1 MVAKTITD
9 SQMNATHSHR
19 RSIRRNL
26 LGGVTIIAL
35 LFGVVGGFAATIE
48 ISGAIIAHGVVVVAS
63 NGKKVQHPT
72 GGIVSRILVRDGA
85 HVEADDLLVQLSD
98 VVPRANLAFVT
109 RSLDELYARKSR
121 LEAERDGDQQLT
133 IAPTLTARM
142 SQPEVAALVESERR
156 LFEIRRL
163 ERSGNKARLR
173 ERIEQLQKQIE
184 GYLAQGRAKKKE
196 IELIREEL
204 QGIRD
209 LVERKLTPLSKLTA
223 YERDATR
230 IEGERAQLIASTAQA
245 RGAIA
250 EVLLQILQLDKEFSS
265 STGSELRDVDA
276 KIAEFE
282 ESQVTATD
290 QLLRVDIRAPA
301 SGTVHQSTVHT
312 IGGVIGAGEPIMM
325 IIPDHDVLAVEAKV
339 APQDIDQIQV
349 GQSALLRFTAFN
361 QRITPEFQGVV
372 SLISADVTHDQRTNE
387 SYYVARI
394 TPTLDSPAH
403 ASPLALVPG
412 MPAEVFITIGDR
424 TVMSYLMKPLSDQM
438 MRAFRDE

>member
-1 MVAKTITD
+1 
-9 SQMNATHSHR
+9 MNAPHSHR

-26 LGGVTIIAL
+26 LGGVTVIAL

-72 GGIVSRILVRDGA
+72 GGIVSKILVHDGA

-109 RSLDELYARKSR
+109 KSLDELYARKSR

-133 IAPTLTARM
+133 LAPTLSARM
-142 SQPEVAALVESERR
+142 SEPGVAALVESERR

-184 GYLAQGRAKKKE
+184 GYLAQGRAKRQE
-196 IELIREEL
+196 IELIKQEL
-204 QGIRD
+204 AGIRD
-209 LVERKLTPLSKLTA
+209 LVEKKLTPLSKLTA

-230 IEGERAQLIASTAQA
+230 IEGERAQLIASIAQA

-282 ESQVTATD
+282 EREVTAKD
-290 QLLRVDIRAPA
+290 QLLRIEIRAPA

-361 QRITPEFQGVV
+361 QRITPEFQGIV
-372 SLISADVTHDQRTNE
+372 SMIAADVTHDQRTNE

-394 TPTLDSPAH
+394 TPTLDRPAH

-412 MPAEVFITIGDR
+412 MPAEVFITIRDR
-424 TVMSYLMKPLSDQM
+424 TMMSYLMKPLSDQM
-438 MRAFRDE
+438 MRAFRDQ

>member
-1 MVAKTITD
+1 
-9 SQMNATHSHR
+9 MNGPHSHR

-26 LGGVTIIAL
+26 LGGVTVIAL
-35 LFGVVGGFAATIE
+35 LFGVVGGFAATME

-72 GGIVSRILVRDGA
+72 GGIVSKILVRDGT
-85 HVEADDLLVQLSD
+85 HVEAGDLLVQLSD

-109 RSLDELYARKSR
+109 KSLDELYARKSR
-121 LEAERDGDQQLT
+121 LEAERDGGEQLT
-133 IAPTLTARM
+133 IAPTLVARM
-142 SQPEVAALVESERR
+142 SEPEVATLVTSERR
-156 LFEIRRL
+156 LFEIRRI

-184 GYLAQGRAKKKE
+184 GYLAQGKAKSKE

-204 QGIRD
+204 EGIRD
-209 LVERKLTPLSKLTA
+209 LVAMKLTPLSKLTA

-250 EVLLQILQLDKEFSS
+250 EVQLQILQLDKEFSS

-282 ESQVTATD
+282 ERQVTAAD
-290 QLLRVDIRAPA
+290 QLLRIEIRAPV
-301 SGTVHQSTVHT
+301 SGSVYQSTVHT

-325 IIPDHDVLAVEAKV
+325 IIPDQDALAIEAKV
-339 APQDIDQIQV
+339 APQDIDQVLV
-349 GQSALLRFTAFN
+349 GQSAQLRFTAFN

-372 SLISADVTHDQRTNE
+372 SMVAADVTHDQRTNE

-394 TPTLDSPAH
+394 ALKPDGSEH
-403 ASPLALVPG
+403 MGSLALLPG

-424 TVMSYLMKPLSDQM
+424 TMLSYLMKPLSDQM
-438 MRAFRDE
+438 MRAFRDQ